1 MTADGRKRVAI
12 TGLGFMTPMGADS
25 ETVWSNLVE
34 GLSPVGPITQFDA
47 TNYATR
53 IAAEV
58 KDFVPEDFMDGKSA
72 RNASRY
78 CQFGL
83 AAARMA
89 LADAEFDPTTESPYD
104 TSVVIGSVYGGIRE
118 AEAAHV
124 TLREGAGWERIS
136 PFAPPMIG
144 PNMAAAF
151 VAMHVRAGGLNFSVN
166 TACASG
172 SNAVGE
178 AAEVIRRGD
187 AKVVL
192 AGGAEACI
200 TPLLIGLYNRI
211 HATSVRNDEPERAC
225 RPWDLDRDGF
235 VFSEG
240 SVMLVLEDWEHA
252 VSRGARIR
260 AELGGY
266 GGSIDM
272 RSFVNPDPE
281 GVGAAQSMRMAVAKS
296 GLEPGE
302 VDYVNAHGTGTR
314 VGDLAETKAIKR
326 LFGDHA
332 YELAVSSTKSVH
344 GHLIGAAGAM
354 EAAVCV
360 LAIEKATVPPTINL
374 DRQDPDCD
382 LDYVPHEPRH
392 RDIEVAISNSFGF
405 GGHNATLLIRKA
417 RENGSR
423 ATKIA

>member
-1 MTADGRKRVAI
+1 MTGRRVAI
-12 TGLGFMTPMGADS
+12 TGIGFLTPMGRDS

-34 GLSPVGPITQFDA
+34 GVSPVGPITQFDA
-47 TNYATR
+47 TNHATR

-58 KDFVPEDFMDGKSA
+58 KNFVPEDYMDGKSA

-83 AAARMA
+83 AATRLA
-89 LADAEFDPTTESPYD
+89 LEDADLDLTTMNPYD
-104 TSVVIGSVYGGIRE
+104 VGVVIGSVYGGIKD
-118 AEAAHV
+118 AEAAHI

-144 PNMAAAF
+144 SNMAAAF
-151 VAMHVRAGGLNFSVN
+151 IAMNVRAGGLNYSVN

-172 SNAVGE
+172 GNAIGE
-178 AAEVIRRGD
+178 ASEVIRRGD
-187 AKVVL
+187 AKVML

-211 HATSVRNDEPERAC
+211 HATSVRNDEPQRAC
-225 RPWDLDRDGF
+225 RPWDVDRDGF

-240 SVMLVLEDWEHA
+240 SVVLILEDWEHA
-252 VSRGARIR
+252 ERRGARIR

-281 GVGAAQSMRMAVAKS
+281 GVGASQSMRMAVAKA
-296 GLEPGE
+296 GLPPDA

-314 VGDLAETKAIKR
+314 VGDIAETRAIKR

-332 YELAVSSTKSVH
+332 YELSVSSTKSVH
-344 GHLIGAAGAM
+344 GHLIGAAGAI

-360 LAIEKATVPPTINL
+360 MAIEKQVLPPTINL
-374 DRQDPDCD
+374 ENQDPECD
-382 LDYVPHEPRH
+382 LDYVPLQPRRKH
-392 RDIEVAISNSFGF
+392 IDVAISNSFGF
-405 GGHNATLLIRKA
+405 GGHNVTLLIRKA
-417 RENGSR
+417 EARH
-423 ATKIA
+423 AA